1 MENSELDRKV
11 LVTDKLSQRR
21 GCKYLIKYLKFLLKL
36 QDILRCRVMTTG
48 IFETKF
54 EVDKVRFQ

>member
-1 MENSELDRKV
+1 MAEVRQPNYDPSEQASAYVGGRII
-11 LVTDKLSQRR
+11 Q
-21 GCKYLIKYLKFLLKL
+21 GA